1 MQQVRD
7 GPMIQLSK
15 LTKKLEESI
24 LKFGETTPPE
34 REAIMRTWLAWQ
46 CRLRLPNSSLN
57 VSFQEIMELGAKARR
72 RIPVAILEIIFE
84 CFLPESIDSGLRNL
98 TARSQAAM
106 NEDNVVAG
114 QKRPGTLEQHWV
126 GALRDP

>member
-1 MQQVRD
+1 M
-7 GPMIQLSK
+7 
-15 LTKKLEESI
+15 
-24 LKFGETTPPE
+24 
-34 REAIMRTWLAWQ
+34 IMRILVVWQ

-57 VSFQEIMELGAKARR
+57 VSFQEIMGLGTEARR

-106 NEDNVVAG
+106 DEDNVVAG
-114 QKRPGTLEQHWV
+114 
-126 GALRDP
+126 